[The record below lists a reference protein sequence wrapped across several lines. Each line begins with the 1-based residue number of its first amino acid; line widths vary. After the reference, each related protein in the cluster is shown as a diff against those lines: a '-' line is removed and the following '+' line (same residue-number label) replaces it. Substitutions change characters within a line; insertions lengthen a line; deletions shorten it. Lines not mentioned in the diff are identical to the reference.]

1 MPDPVFESRT
11 ARLNLPMLFAG
22 QAQKEFTVNESLA
35 RIDALLHGAIDGES
49 NTPPASAADGTA
61 WLVGSSPGGDWAGHS
76 GAIAARLLQ
85 PSSRTSSFQVG
96 VQVSSELALSALGT
110 PNRAQADAASR
121 RKRCFMTIGFRGK
134 TRLRGLNPKFSS
146 RRLFGKR
153 KGGRKRSP
161 LSCFQTLG
169 EAINRRP

>member
-49 NTPPASAADGTA
+49 NSPPASAADGTA

-76 GAIAARLLQ
+76 GAIAARQSGSWFFFTPFDGLKLL
-85 PSSRTSSFQVG
+85 
-96 VQVSSELALSALGT
+96 
-110 PNRAQADAASR
+110 NRANGQEIRFSSGWKAASR
-121 RKRCFMTIGFRGK
+121 
-134 TRLRGLNPKFSS
+134 PVAPS
-146 RRLFGKR
+146 
-153 KGGRKRSP
+153 GGSTVDAEARS
-161 LSCFQTLG
+161 
-169 EAINRRP
+169 AISLIIAALATAGIIPPA